1 MSKKQKR
8 QVSQS
13 NSSSTQG
20 ATAAPRS
27 AAPVRAAAAASS
39 YSRRVMGQV
48 EFKPDYSHVISD
60 LKRIGVLAGSF
71 FVILIVLSFFL
82 K

>member
-8 QVSQS
+8 QVSQRVAS
-13 NSSSTQG
+13 ASS
-20 ATAAPRS
+20 ARPAPTS
-27 AAPVRAAAAASS
+27 AAPSS
-39 YSRRVMGQV
+39 FSRRTLGLT
-48 EFKPDYSHVISD
+48 EFTPDYSHVISD
-60 LKRIGVLAGSF
+60 LKRIGTLAGSI

>member
-13 NSSSTQG
+13 VTP
-20 ATAAPRS
+20 ATPVRPAAPS
-27 AAPVRAAAAASS
+27 TPTF
-39 YSRRVMGQV
+39 SRRPASQP

-60 LKRIGVLAGSF
+60 LKRIGTLAASF
-71 FVILIVLSFFL
+71 FVILIVLSFIL